1 MPDVFKAYNSL
12 YEMCTEMM
20 KDNVDEAVITT
31 FVKKRSRSK
40 EDANEFLHHLWNE
53 RETSRRVLQWETSQ
67 PPAVSNGGATM
78 VEGGGIRTRA
88 EEGPNDDAESIV
100 SVGKRMRINPDTQ
113 SLHTDVTEQ
122 VWKTVVGSHEQ
133 MQFQLQ
139 VVKIQTNL
147 DKEKLQLEIR
157 RINDSKKKRQWQAEQ
172 QRLAAEREADISEK
186 NRQWQAEQQRIEADR
201 EKERL
206 RMEFEKEKLST
217 EIEKERLHVETQKL
231 QVDRERI
238 NDNAIRRQWQAEQKR
253 LDREHREQQRSWKI
267 EQDTTKQQERERVRE
282 EKLKAP
288 PPPSLL
294 EALQRQQPSRARPQG
309 TPLHALVYT
318 GDQQWT
324 DEQVQDGLQRLYES
338 VPAECRRNSANG
350 VGGFQSV
357 TTTLKRGRGG
367 TFRLL
372 YVQGFDCLG
381 LAGREWLQQVAHG
394 VPSVSLPQL
403 AQAAA
408 AGLGEVD
415 SNDESVRITRLQNRM
430 QMPKTDGSAVVVVP
444 PLRATTVLNI
454 LLDPGTQPQDEGGG
468 RYMTIRRLSQH
479 CGAAQ
484 WPLKGYHHGL
494 LARVVERALDGRDD
508 SPIDRTCSPHGY
520 RYGEPLALLRLYTM
534 VLSQASDQQLKLL
547 SDSLG
552 RQY

>member
-1 MPDVFKAYNSL
+1 
-12 YEMCTEMM
+12 MM
-20 KDNVDEAVITT
+20 KDNVDEALIAT

-157 RINDSKKKRQWQAEQ
+157 RINDSEKK
-172 QRLAAEREADISEK
+172 
-186 NRQWQAEQQRIEADR
+186 RQWQAEQQRIEADR

-238 NDNAIRRQWQAEQKR
+238 NDNAICRQWQAEQKR

-324 DEQVQDGLQRLYES
+324 NEQVQDGLQRLYES
-338 VPAECRRNSANG
+338 VPADCRRNTANG

-357 TTTLKRGRGG
+357 TTTLKRVRGG
-367 TFRLL
+367 TFRL
-372 YVQGFDCLG
+372 Q
-381 LAGREWLQQVAHG
+381 LAGTH
-394 VPSVSLPQL
+394 
-403 AQAAA
+403 
-408 AGLGEVD
+408 VD
-415 SNDESVRITRLQNRM
+415 IIADRS
-430 QMPKTDGSAVVVVP
+430 
-444 PLRATTVLNI
+444 
-454 LLDPGTQPQDEGGG
+454 
-468 RYMTIRRLSQH
+468 
-479 CGAAQ
+479 
-484 WPLKGYHHGL
+484 GYTSW
-494 LARVVERALDGRDD
+494 A
-508 SPIDRTCSPHGY
+508 
-520 RYGEPLALLRLYTM
+520 
-534 VLSQASDQQLKLL
+534 
-547 SDSLG
+547 
-552 RQY
+552 